1 MGVIGLTKS
10 LAKEWGRY
18 NVNAVAYGL
27 LRTRLTEASAGGDAS
42 IDIQVR
48 KLPVGV
54 NPGLPAQTRAP
65 PLRPPAPEREERQLM
80 TAARKRVHEGGE
92 RCGPRPAGLR
102 RRTRLRRYEPRTD
115 RPAPGRRS
123 DPRRT
128 RGDRLRQHGLRLCR
142 RTCPGHGQ
150 SEPVAPVP
158 HHQARRSPPGTGAE
172 HLFRRCRIPGQEGPS
187 APSVRGAGPSEFAGR
202 HGGQYGML
210 HG

>member
-42 IDIQVR
+42 IDIQGR

-102 RRTRLRRYEPRTD
+102 RRTRLR
-115 RPAPGRRS
+115 
-123 DPRRT
+123 
-128 RGDRLRQHGLRLCR
+128 
-142 RTCPGHGQ
+142 
-150 SEPVAPVP
+150 
-158 HHQARRSPPGTGAE
+158 
-172 HLFRRCRIPGQEGPS
+172 
-187 APSVRGAGPSEFAGR
+187 
-202 HGGQYGML
+202 
-210 HG
+210 